1 MGYANGLGI
10 NNRNLFFT
18 VQEAGKSKALA
29 DSVSDEGLLS
39 GLQIVFLIPFLSSAF
54 KTGSPPKGLTS

>member
-39 GLQIVFLIPFLSSAF
+39 GLQTVFLIPFLSSAF
-54 KTGSPPKGLTS
+54 KTGSPPKDLTS